1 MMSNCIVNSVSFCNV
16 DDKAIEACLPAV
28 KGSQP
33 PPPTHAC
40 CSYVKIADQRCLCQ
54 YQHSY
59 LIPAFGVNIDQVKK
73 LPEKCGI
80 EAITC

>member
-40 CSYVKIADQRCLCQ
+40 CSYVKIADQRCLC
-54 YQHSY
+54 
-59 LIPAFGVNIDQVKK
+59 
-73 LPEKCGI
+73 
-80 EAITC
+80 